1 MSCRI
6 TSGARYHRVTTCNH
20 STKQRVSN
28 SAMKSYHS
36 HTNCTSRSIS
46 LFLFGKLDRKIQ
58 DNQHANTQKIWLSL
72 SFIKITQNN
81 TFYPIKFLTIE
92 YLHLKLTE
100 KCKTYNRCQCHL
112 KRIDSSKP
120 KVCKFELSLAGYK
133 NILRFQISMYNSVSM
148 QKIHSIKQL

>member
-1 MSCRI
+1 MQ
-6 TSGARYHRVTTCNH
+6 THKKFG
-20 STKQRVSN
+20 
-28 SAMKSYHS
+28 S
-36 HTNCTSRSIS
+36 H
-46 LFLFGKLDRKIQ
+46 F
-58 DNQHANTQKIWLSL
+58 SL

-92 YLHLKLTE
+92 SVQLKLTE